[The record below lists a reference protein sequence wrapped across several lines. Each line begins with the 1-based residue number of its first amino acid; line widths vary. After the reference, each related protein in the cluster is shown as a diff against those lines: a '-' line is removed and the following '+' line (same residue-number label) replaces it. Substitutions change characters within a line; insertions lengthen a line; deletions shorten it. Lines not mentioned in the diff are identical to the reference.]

1 MPLHGRGS
9 PEWAYE
15 MENFVDS
22 ILLNTQPVCPLSEGI
37 ATVETCIAID
47 QAMVMR
53 TQTRVRPA

>member
-22 ILLNTQPVCPLSEGI
+22 ILEDKAPICPLSEGI
-37 ATVETCIAID
+37 ATVETCLAVED
-47 QAMVMR
+47 AL
-53 TQTRVRPA
+53 THGTRVRVTS